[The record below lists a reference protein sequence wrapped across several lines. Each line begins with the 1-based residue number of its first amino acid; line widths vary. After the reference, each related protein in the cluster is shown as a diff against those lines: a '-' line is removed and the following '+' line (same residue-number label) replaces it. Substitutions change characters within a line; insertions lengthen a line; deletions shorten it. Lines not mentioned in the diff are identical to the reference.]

1 MIVASVLPADFAE
14 LGSDLQRLENAG
26 VDRVQWDVMD
36 GRFVPNLTFDRMSS
50 PPPAGWCA
58 SASRRT

>member
-26 VDRVQWDVMD
+26 VDRVQWDVRTA
-36 GRFVPNLTFDRMSS
+36 GSS
-50 PPPAGWCA
+50 
-58 SASRRT
+58 RT